1 MGEKSFS
8 KFGTTSFSRKHYDYD
23 GKKKIG
29 MLTDDATFVGVFGN
43 NTFLCFSSTYVH
55 RRQEI
60 YYLLTLIHLLLVIYK
75 DWANLLT
82 ESDANG
88 F

>member
-1 MGEKSFS
+1 MIMMA
-8 KFGTTSFSRKHYDYD
+8 
-23 GKKKIG
+23 KKIG

-43 NTFLCFSSTYVH
+43 NTFLCFSSTYVP
-55 RRQEI
+55 RWQEI
-60 YYLLTLIHLLLVIYK
+60 YYRLTLIHLLLVIYK

-82 ESDANG
+82 ESDTNG